1 MDVRRAARGAT
12 TTLGV
17 VAAATSAR
25 RVWRSPPAYLAR
37 MSGTSISGPD
47 AVGWVTDFLN
57 AAYYA
62 RRPELRDVEDLR
74 LAFAIL
80 TTRWHQLGHRRLHAP
95 DVLAFHRAFFR
106 ERILDS
112 AHTPRG
118 MLDRDQLFAGAA
130 RLIGPWFE
138 QAYLDDER
146 RAHGIAFETTRRARR
161 LQARVPP
168 APRQARR
175 SHPPVRPRNEQV
187 WHTYDPVRSARP
199 RARSQAL
206 ARPETWP
213 DYGSDLG
220 RFTAVR
226 SGGLAGQTFEIE
238 VISALTPRTPAILRG
253 YVSVNRFFTREQHEA
268 DLEHYAARLS
278 ELMVRYG
285 RDQPP
290 AYPPGCT
297 PLAGVCLDTHEGHF
311 MGRGRNRLLVY
322 ELDGQAY
329 LRAAGT
335 WDDMP
340 VTLEQAYRS
349 AGRKAQQAF
358 WGDER
363 PESSM
368 LHQSR
373 CGRAASDDERALRR
387 DRHRRRAERADR
399 GQHAGPRGALGALSS
414 RPPRRSAAPPRR
426 PS

>member
-1 MDVRRAARGAT
+1 MDAKRVARGTTTTVGLIAAAAGARRA
-12 TTLGV
+12 
-17 VAAATSAR
+17 
-25 RVWRSPPAYLAR
+25 WRSPPAQLAR

-62 RRPELRDVEDLR
+62 RRPELRNVEDLR
-74 LAFAIL
+74 IAFAIL
-80 TTRWHQLGHRRLHAP
+80 TTRWHQLGGRRLRAP

-106 ERILDS
+106 ERILDA

-118 MLDRDQLFAGAA
+118 TLDREQLFAGAT

-138 QAYLDDER
+138 RSFLDDEL
-146 RAHGIAFETTRRARR
+146 RAHGIAFENAESRAAYKPEYR
-161 LQARVPP
+161 LAHAKLGDPTPP
-168 APRQARR
+168 EL
-175 SHPPVRPRNEQV
+175 PRNEQV
-187 WHTYDPVRSARP
+187 WHTYNPVEVRSASHTL
-199 RARSQAL
+199 AAL
-206 ARPETWP
+206 ARPQTWP
-213 DYGSDLG
+213 DYASDLG

-253 YVSVNRFFTREQHEA
+253 YVSVTRFFTREDHPAE
-268 DLEHYAARLS
+268 LEHYAARVS

-297 PLAGVCLDTHEGHF
+297 PLAVICLDTHAGHF

-322 ELDGQAY
+322 EFDGRYY

-349 AGRKAQQAF
+349 QGRKAQQAF

-368 LHQSR
+368 LEQI
-373 CGRAASDDERALRR
+373 ALRTR
-387 DRHRRRAERADR
+387 DR
-399 GQHAGPRGALGALSS
+399 
-414 RPPRRSAAPPRR
+414 
-426 PS
+426 

>member
-1 MDVRRAARGAT
+1 MDARRAAQGAST
-12 TTLGV
+12 TFAV
-17 VAAATSAR
+17 VAAGLAAR
-25 RVWRSPPAYLAR
+25 RAWHSSPATLAR
-37 MSGTSISGPD
+37 MSGTSITAPD

-62 RRPELRDVEDLR
+62 RQPELRDVEDLR
-74 LAFAIL
+74 IAFAIL
-80 TTRWHQLGHRRLHAP
+80 TTRWFALGHRRLHAP

-106 ERILDS
+106 ERLLDS
-112 AHTPRG
+112 ARTPRG
-118 MLDRDQLFAGAA
+118 TLDREQLFAGAA

-138 QAYLDDER
+138 EAYGDDER
-146 RAHGIAFETTRRARR
+146 RAHGIVFETTDARDAYRPEYR
-161 LQARVPP
+161 LRHARLGELTPP
-168 APRQARR
+168 ARDRK
-175 SHPPVRPRNEQV
+175 EQV
-187 WHTYDPVRSARP
+187 WHTYQPVPIASA
-199 RARSQAL
+199 ARTLAAL

-238 VISALTPRTPAILRG
+238 IISALSPKTPAILRG
-253 YVSVNRFFTREQHEA
+253 YVTVTRFFTRA
-268 DLEHYAARLS
+268 DDPSDLEHYAARLS

-285 RDQPP
+285 RDEPP
-290 AYPPGCT
+290 AFPPGCT
-297 PLAGVCLDTHEGHF
+297 PLAVICLDTHAGHF
-311 MGRGRNRLLVY
+311 MGRARNRLLAY
-322 ELDGQAY
+322 DLGGQAY

-368 LHQSR
+368 LQQI
-373 CGRAASDDERALRR
+373 ALRT
-387 DRHRRRAERADR
+387 
-399 GQHAGPRGALGALSS
+399 S
-414 RPPRRSAAPPRR
+414 
-426 PS
+426 

>member
-1 MDVRRAARGAT
+1 MDARRVARGAS

-17 VAAATSAR
+17 VAAAAAAR
-25 RVWRSPPAYLAR
+25 RAWRSPAVHVAR

-74 LAFAIL
+74 IAFTIL
-80 TTRWHQLGHRRLHAP
+80 TTRWHQLGHRRLRAP

-106 ERILDS
+106 QRILDA

-118 MLDRDQLFAGAA
+118 TLDREQLFAGAA

-138 QAYLDDER
+138 QAYLDDAR
-146 RAHGIAFETTRRARR
+146 RAHGIAFETADARAAYRPEYR
-161 LQARVPP
+161 LRHAKLGDPTPP
-168 APRQARR
+168 ELPR
-175 SHPPVRPRNEQV
+175 SEQV
-187 WHTYDPVRSARP
+187 WHTYNPVEITSAP
-199 RARSQAL
+199 RTLAAL

-213 DYGSDLG
+213 DYASDLG

-226 SGGLAGQTFEIE
+226 GGGLAGQTFEIE

-253 YVSVNRFFTREQHEA
+253 YVSVTRFFTRA
-268 DLEHYAARLS
+268 DNAAELERYADRVS

-290 AYPPGCT
+290 VFPPGCT
-297 PLAGVCLDTHEGHF
+297 PLAAICLDTHEGHF
-311 MGRGRNRLLVY
+311 MGRGRNRLLAY
-322 ELDGQAY
+322 ELDNRFY

-349 AGRKAQQAF
+349 QGRKAQQAF

-368 LHQSR
+368 LEQI
-373 CGRAASDDERALRR
+373 ARR
-387 DRHRRRAERADR
+387 TAE
-399 GQHAGPRGALGALSS
+399 GP
-414 RPPRRSAAPPRR
+414 
-426 PS
+426 

>member
-1 MDVRRAARGAT
+1 MDTHRAAQAAS
-12 TTLGV
+12 TTLGL
-17 VAAATSAR
+17 VAAGAAAR
-25 RVWRSPPAYLAR
+25 RVWRSTPVTVAR
-37 MSGTSISGPD
+37 MSGTSITAPD

-80 TTRWHQLGHRRLHAP
+80 TTRWHQHGHHRLHAH

-106 ERILDS
+106 ERIIDS

-118 MLDRDQLFAGAA
+118 TLDREQLFTGAA
-130 RLIGPWFE
+130 RLIGPWFQE
-138 QAYLDDER
+138 AYRDDER
-146 RAHGIAFETTRRARR
+146 RAHGIVFETTSARDAYKPEYR
-161 LQARVPP
+161 LRHAKLGELTSPARD
-168 APRQARR
+168 RK
-175 SHPPVRPRNEQV
+175 EQV
-187 WHTYDPVRSARP
+187 WHTYQPVPIADASRTLA
-199 RARSQAL
+199 AL

-226 SGGLAGQTFEIE
+226 GGGLAGQTFEIE
-238 VISALTPRTPAILRG
+238 IISALSPRTPAILRG
-253 YVSVNRFFTREQHEA
+253 YVSVTRFFTRDEHPE
-268 DLEHYAARLS
+268 DLERYAARLS

-285 RDQPP
+285 RDEPP

-297 PLAGVCLDTHEGHF
+297 PLAVICLDTHEGHF

-335 WDDMP
+335 WDDLP

-368 LHQSR
+368 LAQIAQR
-373 CGRAASDDERALRR
+373 TA
-387 DRHRRRAERADR
+387 
-399 GQHAGPRGALGALSS
+399 
-414 RPPRRSAAPPRR
+414 
-426 PS
+426 

>member
-1 MDVRRAARGAT
+1 MDARRTARNAST
-12 TTLGV
+12 TFGV
-17 VAAATSAR
+17 VAAGLAAR
-25 RVWRSPPAYLAR
+25 RAWQSAPLSLAR
-37 MSGTSISGPD
+37 MSGTSITAPD

-62 RRPELRDVEDLR
+62 RQPELRGVEDLR

-106 ERILDS
+106 GRIVDS

-118 MLDRDQLFAGAA
+118 RLDGEQLFAGAA
-130 RLIGPWFE
+130 HLIGPWFQE
-138 QAYLDDER
+138 AYRDDER
-146 RAHGIAFETTRRARR
+146 RAHGIVFETTEARDAYKPEYR
-161 LQARVPP
+161 LRHARLGELTPP
-168 APRQARR
+168 ARDRK
-175 SHPPVRPRNEQV
+175 EQV
-187 WHTYDPVRSARP
+187 WHTYRPVPIASAERTL
-199 RARSQAL
+199 AAI

-226 SGGLAGQTFEIE
+226 SLAGLAGQTFEIE
-238 VISALTPRTPAILRG
+238 IISALSPRTPAILRG
-253 YVSVNRFFTREQHEA
+253 YVTVTRFFTAAEHPA
-268 DLEHYAARLS
+268 DLDHYAARLS

-285 RDQPP
+285 RDEPP

-297 PLAGVCLDTHEGHF
+297 PLAVICLDTHTGHF
-311 MGRGRNRLLVY
+311 MGRARNRLLAY

-368 LHQSR
+368 LAQI
-373 CGRAASDDERALRR
+373 ARR
-387 DRHRRRAERADR
+387 TA
-399 GQHAGPRGALGALSS
+399 
-414 RPPRRSAAPPRR
+414 
-426 PS
+426 

>member
-1 MDVRRAARGAT
+1 MDAKRVARGAS

-17 VAAATSAR
+17 VAAGVAAR
-25 RVWRSPPAYLAR
+25 RAWRSPPVYVAR
-37 MSGTSISGPD
+37 MTGTSISAPD

-74 LAFAIL
+74 IAFAIL

-106 ERILDS
+106 ERIVDS

-118 MLDRDQLFAGAA
+118 TLDGEQLFAGAA

-138 QAYLDDER
+138 QAYEDDER
-146 RAHGIAFETTRRARR
+146 RAHGIVFETLQERDAYKPEYR
-161 LQARVPP
+161 LRHAKLGELT
-168 APRQARR
+168 
-175 SHPPVRPRNEQV
+175 PPVNPRKEQV
-187 WHTYDPVRSARP
+187 WHTYNPVPIASAP
-199 RARSQAL
+199 RTLAAL
-206 ARPETWP
+206 ARPERWP
-213 DYGSDLG
+213 DFASDLG

-226 SGGLAGQTFEIE
+226 SGGLGGQSFEIE

-253 YVSVNRFFTREQHEA
+253 YVSVTRFFTLA
-268 DLEHYAARLS
+268 DDPDELAHYAARLS

-285 RDQPP
+285 RDEPP

-297 PLAGVCLDTHEGHF
+297 PLAAICLDTHEGHF
-311 MGRGRNRLLVY
+311 MGRGRNRLLAY
-322 ELDGQAY
+322 ELDGRAY

-340 VTLEQAYRS
+340 VTLEQAYRTQ
-349 AGRKAQQAF
+349 GRKAQQAF
-358 WGDER
+358 WGDAR

-368 LHQSR
+368 LEQIAIR
-373 CGRAASDDERALRR
+373 TRE
-387 DRHRRRAERADR
+387 
-399 GQHAGPRGALGALSS
+399 P
-414 RPPRRSAAPPRR
+414 
-426 PS
+426 

>member
-1 MDVRRAARGAT
+1 MDLRQATRGAT

-17 VAAATSAR
+17 LAGAAAAR
-25 RVWRSPPAYLAR
+25 RAWRSPPAYLAR
-37 MSGTSISGPD
+37 MSGTSISAPD

-62 RRPELRDVEDLR
+62 RLPELRDVEDLR

-80 TTRWHQLGHRRLHAP
+80 TTRWHQLGHTRRLHAP

-106 ERILDS
+106 ERILDC

-118 MLDRDQLFAGAA
+118 TLDREQLLTGAA
-130 RLIGPWFE
+130 RLIGPWFGE
-138 QAYLDDER
+138 AYRDAAR
-146 RAHGIAFETTRRARR
+146 RAHGIAFESLAERDAYKPEYR
-161 LQARVPP
+161 LRHAKLGEPT
-168 APRQARR
+168 
-175 SHPPVRPRNEQV
+175 PPVRPRDEQV
-187 WHTYDPVRSARP
+187 WHTYDPVPIASAQRTL
-199 RARSQAL
+199 AAL
-206 ARPETWP
+206 VRPETWP
-213 DYGSDLG
+213 EYASDLG

-253 YVSVNRFFTREQHEA
+253 YVTITRCFTRDEHAGE
-268 DLEHYAARLS
+268 LEHYATRLS

-285 RDQPP
+285 RNQPP

-297 PLAGVCLDTHEGHF
+297 PLAAICLDTHEGHF

-322 ELDGQAY
+322 ELDGQAF

-368 LHQSR
+368 LQQI
-373 CGRAASDDERALRR
+373 ARR
-387 DRHRRRAERADR
+387 TMS
-399 GQHAGPRGALGALSS
+399 P
-414 RPPRRSAAPPRR
+414 
-426 PS
+426 

>member
-1 MDVRRAARGAT
+1 MDAKRVVRGAS

-17 VAAATSAR
+17 VAAATAAR
-25 RVWRSPPAYLAR
+25 RAWRSPPLHVAR

-57 AAYYA
+57 AAYHA

-74 LAFAIL
+74 IAFAIL
-80 TTRWHQLGHRRLHAP
+80 TTRWQQLGHRRLRAP

-106 ERILDS
+106 ERILDA

-118 MLDRDQLFAGAA
+118 RLDREQLFAGAA

-138 QAYLDDER
+138 EAYLDDER
-146 RAHGIAFETTRRARR
+146 RAHGIAFESAAARDAYKPEYR
-161 LQARVPP
+161 LRHAKLG
-168 APRQARR
+168 APT
-175 SHPPVRPRNEQV
+175 PPVLPRNEQV
-187 WHTYDPVRSARP
+187 WHTYDPVAIASASRTL
-199 RARSQAL
+199 AAL

-213 DYGSDLG
+213 DYASDLG

-226 SGGLAGQTFEIE
+226 SGGLAGQIFEIE
-238 VISALTPRTPAILRG
+238 VISALTPRTPALLRG
-253 YVSVNRFFTREQHEA
+253 YVSVNRFFTREDHA
-268 DLEHYAARLS
+268 DELEHYAARLS

-297 PLAGVCLDTHEGHF
+297 PLAIICLDTHEGHF
-311 MGRGRNRLLVY
+311 MGRGRNRLLAY
-322 ELDGQAY
+322 ELDGQDY

-349 AGRKAQQAF
+349 QGRKAQQAF

-368 LHQSR
+368 LEQI
-373 CGRAASDDERALRR
+373 AIATR
-387 DRHRRRAERADR
+387 DA
-399 GQHAGPRGALGALSS
+399 
-414 RPPRRSAAPPRR
+414 
-426 PS
+426 

>member
-1 MDVRRAARGAT
+1 MSTRRTAQGAS
-12 TTLGV
+12 TTLAV
-17 VAAATSAR
+17 VAAGIAAR
-25 RVWRSPPAYLAR
+25 RAWRSSPLTLAR
-37 MSGTSISGPD
+37 MSGTSITAPD

-62 RRPELRDVEDLR
+62 RMPELRDVEDLR

-80 TTRWHQLGHRRLHAP
+80 TTRWHQHGHHRLHAH

-118 MLDRDQLFAGAA
+118 TLNREQLFTGAA

-138 QAYLDDER
+138 SAYVDDAR
-146 RAHGIAFETTRRARR
+146 RAYGIVFETTAARDAYKPEYR
-161 LQARVPP
+161 LRHAKLGELTPP
-168 APRQARR
+168 ARDRT
-175 SHPPVRPRNEQV
+175 EQV
-187 WHTYDPVRSARP
+187 WHTYSPVPIASASRTL
-199 RARSQAL
+199 AAL

-238 VISALTPRTPAILRG
+238 IISALSPRTPAILRG
-253 YVSVNRFFTREQHEA
+253 YVSVTRFFTRDDDPR
-268 DLEHYAARLS
+268 DLEAYAARLS

-285 RDQPP
+285 RDEPP
-290 AYPPGCT
+290 VYPPGCR
-297 PLAGVCLDTHEGHF
+297 PLAVICLDTHAGHF
-311 MGRGRNRLLVY
+311 MGRARNRLLAY

-340 VTLEQAYRS
+340 VTLEQAYRTQ
-349 AGRKAQQAF
+349 GRKAQQAF

-368 LHQSR
+368 LAQIAQR
-373 CGRAASDDERALRR
+373 TA
-387 DRHRRRAERADR
+387 
-399 GQHAGPRGALGALSS
+399 
-414 RPPRRSAAPPRR
+414 
-426 PS
+426 

>member
-1 MDVRRAARGAT
+1 MNLRQAARGAT

-17 VAAATSAR
+17 IAAGAAAR
-25 RVWRSPPAYLAR
+25 RAWQSPLAYLAR
-37 MSGTSISGPD
+37 MSGTSISAPD

-62 RRPELRDVEDLR
+62 RLPELRDVRDMR
-74 LAFAIL
+74 LAFVIL
-80 TTRWHQLGHRRLHAP
+80 ATRWHQLGCRRRLHAP

-118 MLDRDQLFAGAA
+118 TLDREQLLTGAA
-130 RLIGPWFE
+130 RLIGPWFP
-138 QAYLDDER
+138 QAYLDEER
-146 RAHGIAFETTRRARR
+146 RAHGIAFETIAARDAYRPEYR
-161 LQARVPP
+161 LRHAKLGDPT
-168 APRQARR
+168 
-175 SHPPVRPRNEQV
+175 PPVRPRSEQV
-187 WHTYDPVRSARP
+187 WHTYDPIPIDSADRTL
-199 RARSQAL
+199 AAL
-206 ARPETWP
+206 VRPETWP
-213 DYGSDLG
+213 DYASDLG

-226 SGGLAGQTFEIE
+226 SGGLAGNTFEIE
-238 VISALTPRTPAILRG
+238 VISAFTPRTPTILRG
-253 YVSVNRFFTREQHEA
+253 YVTVTRCFTRAANAGE
-268 DLEHYAARLS
+268 LEHYAARLS

-285 RDQPP
+285 RDEPP
-290 AYPPGCT
+290 AYPPGST
-297 PLAGVCLDTHEGHF
+297 PLAAICLDTHEGHF

-322 ELDGQAY
+322 ELDGQDY

-368 LHQSR
+368 LHQI
-373 CGRAASDDERALRR
+373 ARR
-387 DRHRRRAERADR
+387 T
-399 GQHAGPRGALGALSS
+399 
-414 RPPRRSAAPPRR
+414 AAP
-426 PS
+426 

>member
-17 VAAATSAR
+17 VAAATTAR
-25 RVWRSPPAYLAR
+25 RVWRSPPAAMAR

-74 LAFAIL
+74 IAFAIL
-80 TTRWHQLGHRRLHAP
+80 TTRWHQLGYRRLRAP

-138 QAYLDDER
+138 QSYLDDER
-146 RAHGIAFETTRRARR
+146 RAHGIAFESTATLAAYKPEYR
-161 LQARVPP
+161 LRHAKLGEPTP
-168 APRQARR
+168 A
-175 SHPPVRPRNEQV
+175 VRPRNEQV
-187 WHTYDPVRSARP
+187 WHTYDPVPISSA
-199 RARSQAL
+199 ARTLAAL
-206 ARPETWP
+206 ARPEAWP

-226 SGGLAGQTFEIE
+226 TGGLAGQTFEIE

-253 YVSVNRFFTREQHEA
+253 YVSVTRYFTREHDES
-268 DLEHYAARLS
+268 DLEHYAGRLS

-290 AYPPGCT
+290 AYPPGCM
-297 PLAGVCLDTHEGHF
+297 PLAAICLDTHEGHF

-322 ELDGQAY
+322 ELDGQDY

-368 LHQSR
+368 LHQI
-373 CGRAASDDERALRR
+373 ALRT
-387 DRHRRRAERADR
+387 
-399 GQHAGPRGALGALSS
+399 
-414 RPPRRSAAPPRR
+414 AAP
-426 PS
+426 

>member
-1 MDVRRAARGAT
+1 MDARQAATGAA
-12 TTLGV
+12 TTLGI
-17 VAAATSAR
+17 AAAGLAAR
-25 RVWRSPPAYLAR
+25 RAWHSSPLAVAR
-37 MSGTSISGPD
+37 MSGTSITAPD
-47 AVGWVTDFLN
+47 AVTWVTDFLN

-62 RRPELRDVEDLR
+62 RLPELREVEDLR

-80 TTRWHQLGHRRLHAP
+80 TTRWHQRGHHRLHAH

-106 ERILDS
+106 ERLLDS

-118 MLDRDQLFAGAA
+118 MLDREQLFTGAS

-138 QAYLDDER
+138 EAYADDAR
-146 RAHGIAFETTRRARR
+146 RAHGIVFETTDARDAYRPEYR
-161 LQARVPP
+161 LRHAKLGELTPP
-168 APRQARR
+168 ARDRK
-175 SHPPVRPRNEQV
+175 EQV
-187 WHTYDPVRSARP
+187 WHTYQPIAIADASRTLA
-199 RARSQAL
+199 AL

-226 SGGLAGQTFEIE
+226 SGGLSGQTFEIE
-238 VISALTPRTPAILRG
+238 IISALSPRTPAILRG
-253 YVSVNRFFTREQHEA
+253 YVTVTRFFTRENDPQ
-268 DLEHYAARLS
+268 DLERYAARLS

-285 RDQPP
+285 RDEPP

-297 PLAGVCLDTHEGHF
+297 PLAIICLDTHQGHF
-311 MGRGRNRLLVY
+311 MGRARNRLLVY
-322 ELDGQAY
+322 ELEGQAY

-368 LHQSR
+368 LAQI
-373 CGRAASDDERALRR
+373 ARR
-387 DRHRRRAERADR
+387 TA
-399 GQHAGPRGALGALSS
+399 
-414 RPPRRSAAPPRR
+414 
-426 PS
+426 

>member
-1 MDVRRAARGAT
+1 MDLKRAAQGAT

-17 VAAATSAR
+17 VAAAAAAR
-25 RVWRSPPAYLAR
+25 RAWHSPPAYLAR
-37 MSGTSISGPD
+37 MSGTSISAPD
-47 AVGWVTDFLN
+47 SVTWVTDFLN

-62 RRPELRDVEDLR
+62 RLPELRDVKDLR
-74 LAFAIL
+74 LAFVIL
-80 TTRWHQLGHRRLHAP
+80 ATRWHQLGARRRLHAP

-118 MLDRDQLFAGAA
+118 TLDREQLLTGAV
-130 RLIGPWFE
+130 RLIGPWFA
-138 QAYLDDER
+138 QAYLDEER
-146 RAHGIAFETTRRARR
+146 RAHGIAFETLAARDAYKPEYR
-161 LQARVPP
+161 LRHAKLGDPT
-168 APRQARR
+168 
-175 SHPPVRPRNEQV
+175 PPVRPRNEQV
-187 WHTYDPVRSARP
+187 WHTYDPVPIDSAQRTL
-199 RARSQAL
+199 AAL

-213 DYGSDLG
+213 DYASDLG

-226 SGGLAGQTFEIE
+226 SGGLAGNTFEIE
-238 VISALTPRTPAILRG
+238 VISAFTPRTPAILRG
-253 YVSVNRFFTREQHEA
+253 YVTVTRFFTHADHEA
-268 DLEHYAARLS
+268 ELEHYASRLS

-297 PLAGVCLDTHEGHF
+297 PLAAICLDTHEGHF

-322 ELDGQAY
+322 ELDGQAF

-368 LHQSR
+368 LHQI
-373 CGRAASDDERALRR
+373 ARR
-387 DRHRRRAERADR
+387 T
-399 GQHAGPRGALGALSS
+399 
-414 RPPRRSAAPPRR
+414 AAP
-426 PS
+426 